1 MFYNYYLFYSM
12 QELSEFNLSQK
23 DNINKLQNQLL
34 EYEQNSSK
42 VLEELEMAKNYNDGL
57 LKTIT
62 EQNNKIKTLEEEL
75 KKSVDDKDKLEKG
88 LNHKLAH
95 YKNKLEVSY

>member
-1 MFYNYYLFYSM
+1 V

-34 EYEQNSSK
+34 EYEMKHNK
-42 VLEELEMAKNYNDGL
+42 ILEELELAKDHSDEL
-57 LKTIT
+57 LKNISK
-62 EQNNKIKTLEEEL
+62 QNNTILTLEEEL
-75 KKSVDDKDKLEKG
+75 KKSINDKDRLEKG

-95 YKNKLEVSY
+95 YKYKLEVSS

>member
-1 MFYNYYLFYSM
+1 V

-34 EYEQNSSK
+34 EYEMKHSK
-42 VLEELEMAKNYNDGL
+42 ILEELESAKDHNDEL
-57 LKTIT
+57 LKNISK
-62 EQNNKIKTLEEEL
+62 QNNTILTLEEEL
-75 KKSVDDKDKLEKG
+75 KKSVNDKDRLEKG

-95 YKNKLEVSY
+95 YKYKLEVSS

>member
-1 MFYNYYLFYSM
+1 M

-34 EYEQNSSK
+34 EYEMKHSK
-42 VLEELEMAKNYNDGL
+42 ILEELESAKDHSDEL
-57 LKTIT
+57 LKNISK
-62 EQNNKIKTLEEEL
+62 QNNTILTLEEEL
-75 KKSVDDKDKLEKG
+75 KKSINDKDRLEKG

-95 YKNKLEVSY
+95 YKYKLEVSN

>member
-1 MFYNYYLFYSM
+1 M

-34 EYEQNSSK
+34 EYEMKHNK
-42 VLEELEMAKNYNDGL
+42 ILEELELAKDHSDEL
-57 LKTIT
+57 LKNISK
-62 EQNNKIKTLEEEL
+62 QNNTILTLEEEL
-75 KKSVDDKDKLEKG
+75 KKSINDKDRLEKG

-95 YKNKLEVSY
+95 YKYKLEVSS